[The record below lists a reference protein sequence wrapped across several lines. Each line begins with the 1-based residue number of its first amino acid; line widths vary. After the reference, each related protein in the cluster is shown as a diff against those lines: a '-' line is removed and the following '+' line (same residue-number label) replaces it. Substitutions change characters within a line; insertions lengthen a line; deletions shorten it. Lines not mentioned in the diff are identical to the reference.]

1 MKKYYLHISALLVLL
16 MASCTNEV
24 DNIQYHNNYTGEVNE
39 LAQLDNTPTQLQN
52 IQNYIK
58 NGKFP
63 GASTRSLQSISIN
76 PYVIDGD
83 TAMYIANY
91 GDGWEVF
98 STDQRTPF
106 VLLSSDTGNL
116 DMDDNNLPPALK
128 AYVSSVADE
137 IHQLKQVENE
147 DNEINPEWLI
157 YPSSQEDMDMYDGK
171 VLKGN
176 RDPGEPEPGVGHWEL
191 IYSNLLSDSI
201 VAQSP
206 KYTST
211 QWNQPS
217 PFNAYI
223 PYASDA
229 PYYLGPAGC
238 TPVATAQYLYFLHG
252 KYGQPQKA
260 VITATL
266 TNPSTHMYSFSN
278 KSTGAWS
285 QMALNSS
292 GSSYNLARTAIFIA
306 YVGQM
311 IGTTYYHDSASA
323 YFSNA
328 CSFVSSESGI
338 SHSYSNYDYNY
349 VIDQLLNKQA
359 AVLMSAQDATTNEG
373 HSFIAD
379 KIITRDKVYKDY
391 YGWVG
396 TTSTGESAN
405 YIDESNGHIIG
416 YKIHKQEIR
425 HQTAYSYNMNWGW
438 GGSYDNVECG
448 PYSIDDWIAG
458 GYIDDNYTYHNYNW
472 KSTRKIARKNVNY

>member
-1 MKKYYLHISALLVLL
+1 MLFV
-16 MASCTNEV
+16 ASCTNDVENLGNTINQDETLTEV
-24 DNIQYHNNYTGEVNE
+24 AYVT
-39 LAQLDNTPTQLQN
+39 NTPKELQN
-52 IQNYIK
+52 IQNYIM
-58 NGKFP
+58 NGKFG
-63 GASTRSLQSISIN
+63 GAETRSLQNITID

-83 TAMYIANY
+83 TTVYIANY
-91 GDGWEVF
+91 GEGWEVF

-106 VLLSSDTGNL
+106 IMLSSETGTL
-116 DMDDNNLPPALK
+116 DMNDNNLPPALK
-128 AYVSSVADE
+128 AYVYSVAEE
-137 IHQLKQVENE
+137 IHQLKQVENVN
-147 DNEINPEWLI
+147 NEINPEWMI
-157 YPSSQEDMDMYDGK
+157 YPSSKDKPDSFDSERINGT
-171 VLKGN
+171 
-176 RDPGEPEPGVGHWEL
+176 RDPGEPEPGVGYWEL

-206 KYTST
+206 KYTTT
-211 QWNQPS
+211 QWDQDS
-217 PFNAYI
+217 PYNAYI
-223 PYASDA
+223 PYALDA
-229 PYYLGPAGC
+229 PYVLGPAGC

-266 TNPSTHMYSFSN
+266 TNPTTHMYSFSN
-278 KSTGAWS
+278 KSVGAWS
-285 QMALNSS
+285 QMALNSN

-311 IGTTYYHDSASA
+311 IGTTYNLNGASASL
-323 YFSNA
+323 SNA

-338 SHSYSNYDYNY
+338 SHSYSNYDYSY
-349 VIDQLLNKQA
+349 TIDQLLNKQA
-359 AVLMSAQDATTNEG
+359 AVLMAAYDATTNVG

-438 GGSYDNVECG
+438 GGTYDNVECN
-448 PYSIDDWIAG
+448 PYSNNSWITG
-458 GYIDDNYTYHNYNW
+458 SYNW
-472 KSTRKIARKNVNY
+472 ISNRKMARKNVNY